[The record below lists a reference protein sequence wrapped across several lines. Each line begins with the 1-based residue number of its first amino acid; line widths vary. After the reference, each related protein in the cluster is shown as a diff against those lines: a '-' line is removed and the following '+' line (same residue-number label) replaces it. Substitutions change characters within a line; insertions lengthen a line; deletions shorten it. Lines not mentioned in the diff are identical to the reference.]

1 MENTAQKGHPK
12 GLYLLF
18 TTEMWER
25 FSYYGM
31 RAIFTL
37 FLTQALLFDKE
48 TASGIYG
55 SYTSLVYLT
64 PIIGGYFA
72 DNIWGNRKS
81 IMVGGV
87 MMAIGQFFMF
97 LAAWFYENS
106 ALSLPLM
113 IVGLTSLIFGNGFF
127 KPNISTLVGQLYSE
141 TDKRKD
147 AAYTIFYMGINLG
160 AFIAPLI
167 CGGLGER
174 YDADDNA
181 IPYAFKWGFLAAC
194 IGMIISV
201 ITFQMKKNTLLV
213 SPEGMPIGDI
223 PNRQRLAQEANTK
236 TVKKSKKQLTDDDD
250 DDALELVVDV
260 IADREMMIDN
270 VTDDS
275 STKADTPKS
284 KKNIYI
290 GVLVGMITL
299 VVLRLYVFTTAEEA
313 MIKMVNNYISAFIFA
328 ISLAIPLIIIFDPSL
343 NKVEKQRIGVIYIVA
358 FFVIFFWAAFEQ
370 AGASLTFFAAE
381 QTNRNILGFS
391 MPASWFNSFNAV
403 FIVILAPVISVLW
416 TALSKRGL
424 EPASPYKQAYG
435 LFLLALGY
443 VFIAFGVDGVE
454 PGIKVSMVWLT
465 GLYLIHTIGELF
477 LSPIG
482 LSMVNK
488 LAPVRFASLLMG
500 VWFLSTAAAN
510 NFAGFL
516 SSFYPEPEVTAAQVR
531 ALEEKYSTPEH
542 NAYVLVADKYSDQ
555 IVGVEMTEQVK
566 KQAVADTV
574 AVSDTV
580 TISANSGVD
589 VNEVTITVN
598 KAISVALDDVTK
610 DTVEVAQVWVAT
622 EKEVEKYKAKG
633 LKYKDVHANVV
644 PMTDADGN
652 ETKIPYSAVNF
663 NNLFPKT
670 KDKKKQEEY
679 HKIIQEEKIALA
691 KLAVNKEKEF
701 IGMKIVDLKSF
712 FWLFVYLAGGSSIIL
727 FLLSRFLVKM
737 MHGVK

>member
-1 MENTAQKGHPK
+1 MESTPQKGHPK

-37 FLTQALLFDKE
+37 FLTEALLFDKE

-81 IMVGGV
+81 IIVGGI
-87 MMAIGQFFMF
+87 MMAIGQLFMF
-97 LAAWFYENS
+97 FSASVYENHG
-106 ALSLPLM
+106 LSLGLM
-113 IVGLTSLIFGNGFF
+113 LVGLTALIFGNGFF

-141 TDKRKD
+141 TDTRKD

-174 YDADDNA
+174 YDAAGAA
-181 IPYAFKWGFLAAC
+181 IPGAFKWGFLCAC

-201 ITFQMKKNTLLV
+201 ITFRMRMRKVLV
-213 SPEGMPIGDI
+213 TPEGLPVGDI
-223 PNRQRLAQEANTK
+223 PNKQRLKNTIDADQSAPAASGG
-236 TVKKSKKQLTDDDD
+236 KS
-250 DDALELVVDV
+250 
-260 IADREMMIDN
+260 N
-270 VTDDS
+270 VF
-275 STKADTPKS
+275 
-284 KKNIYI
+284 I
-290 GVLVGMITL
+290 GVLVGI
-299 VVLRLYVFTTAEEA
+299 VVLVLLRFFVFIAEDETT
-313 MIKMVNNYISAFIFA
+313 IDVVNNYISAAIFA
-328 ISLAIPLIIIFDPSL
+328 VSIAIPLIIITDKSL
-343 NKVEKQRIGVIYIVA
+343 TKVEKQRIGVIYIVA

-381 QTNRNILGFS
+381 QTNRSVFGWS

-403 FIVILAPVISVLW
+403 FIVILAPLISIMW
-416 TALSKRGL
+416 TKLSKRGL

-443 VFIAFGVDGVE
+443 VFIAVGVDGVE
-454 PGIKVSMVWLT
+454 PGVKVSMIWLT
-465 GLYLIHTIGELF
+465 GLYFIHTVGELF

-516 SSFYPEPEVTAAQVR
+516 SSFYPDPVLKAIEVQQ
-531 ALEEKYSTPEH
+531 LEQQYSNDTYK
-542 NAYVLVADKYSDQ
+542 AYVLAEDAMKATPKDAVELIDKHGDPAEIKYSD
-555 IVGVEMTEQVK
+555 IHF
-566 KQAVADTV
+566 
-574 AVSDTV
+574 S
-580 TISANSGVD
+580 
-589 VNEVTITVN
+589 
-598 KAISVALDDVTK
+598 
-610 DTVEVAQVWVAT
+610 
-622 EKEVEKYKAKG
+622 
-633 LKYKDVHANVV
+633 
-644 PMTDADGN
+644 
-652 ETKIPYSAVNF
+652 
-663 NNLFPKT
+663 NLFPKA
-670 KDKKKQEEY
+670 KNDAEAKANA
-679 HKIIQEEKIALA
+679 EKIQNLKIEFA
-691 KLAVNKEKEF
+691 KKAVNKEKSF
-701 IGMKIVDLKSF
+701 LGIRINSLYSF
-712 FWLFVYLAGGSSIIL
+712 FWLFVYLAGGSAILL
-727 FLLSRFLVKM
+727 FLLCRLLVKM

>member
-1 MENTAQKGHPK
+1 MENTAQKGHPR

-72 DNIWGNRKS
+72 DNLWGNRKS
-81 IMVGGV
+81 IMVGGI
-87 MMAIGQFFMF
+87 MMAFGQFFMF
-97 LAAWFYENS
+97 LAAWFYENHS
-106 ALSLPLM
+106 LSLILM

-174 YDADDNA
+174 YDENDLA
-181 IPYAFKWGFLAAC
+181 IASAFKWGFLAAC

-201 ITFQMKKNTLLV
+201 ITFQMKKNALLV
-213 SPEGMPIGDI
+213 TPTGEPIGTLA
-223 PNRQRLAQEANTK
+223 NKKRLESTENTEVNKAN
-236 TVKKSKKQLTDDDD
+236 
-250 DDALELVVDV
+250 A
-260 IADREMMIDN
+260 
-270 VTDDS
+270 
-275 STKADTPKS
+275 PKIGP
-284 KKNIYI
+284 KVFI
-290 GVLVGMITL
+290 GVLVGMILL
-299 VVLRLYVFTTAEEA
+299 VVLRLYVFVAADETQ
-313 MIKMVNNYISAFIFA
+313 IDLVNNYISAVIFA
-328 ISLAIPLIIIFDPSL
+328 ISIAIPLIIILDSSL
-343 NKVEKQRIGVIYIVA
+343 TKIEKQRIGVIYIVA

-381 QTNRNILGFS
+381 QTDRNLLGYD

-403 FIVILAPVISVLW
+403 FIVILAPVISILW
-416 TALSKRGL
+416 TVLAKRGL
-424 EPASPYKQAYG
+424 EPASPYKQAFG
-435 LFLLALGY
+435 LFFLALGY

-454 PGIKVSMVWLT
+454 PGVKVSMVWLT

-488 LAPVRFASLLMG
+488 LSPVRFASLLMG

-516 SSFYPEPEVTAAQVR
+516 SSFYPEPEVKAWQVQ
-531 ALEEKYSTPEH
+531 ALEKKYSTDTH
-542 NAYVLVADKYSDQ
+542 KALVLVTDSYKDTTVVDKLKADLSLSQ
-555 IVGVEMTEQVK
+555 G
-566 KQAVADTV
+566 
-574 AVSDTV
+574 
-580 TISANSGVD
+580 
-589 VNEVTITVN
+589 
-598 KAISVALDDVTK
+598 SVAYYYDK
-610 DTVEVAQVWVAT
+610 KSQKNIESAQIWVAN
-622 EKEVEKYKAKG
+622 E
-633 LKYKDVHANVV
+633 KDVKATKGKALLFDSVNANVT
-644 PMTDADGN
+644 PLKDSLGN
-652 ETKIPYSAVNF
+652 DFKLSYSSINWS
-663 NNLFPKT
+663 NLFPKT
-670 KDKKKQEEY
+670 KDEKLIAKQKE
-679 HKIIQEEKIALA
+679 IIQAEKIAMA
-691 KLAVNKEKEF
+691 EKAENKEKDF
-701 IGMKIVDLKSF
+701 LGLKINDLKSF
-712 FWLFVYLAGGSSIIL
+712 FWLFVYLAGGSSIVL
-727 FLLSRFLVKM
+727 FLLSKLLVKM

>member
-1 MENTAQKGHPK
+1 MENTAQMGHPK

-97 LAAWFYENS
+97 MAAWFYENT
-106 ALSLPLM
+106 AVSLPLM

-127 KPNISTLVGQLYSE
+127 KPNISTLVGQLYAE

-201 ITFQMKKNTLLV
+201 ITFKMKKDTLLV
-213 SPEGMPIGDI
+213 SPEGTPIGDI
-223 PNRQRLAQEANTK
+223 PNRQRLAQ
-236 TVKKSKKQLTDDDD
+236 
-250 DDALELVVDV
+250 DAGE
-260 IADREMMIDN
+260 
-270 VTDDS
+270 S
-275 STKADTPKS
+275 STESSAPKS
-284 KKNIYI
+284 KKNVYI
-290 GVLVGMITL
+290 GVLVGMLAL
-299 VVLRLYVFTTAEEA
+299 VALRLYVFAAVPDES
-313 MIKMVNNYISAFIFA
+313 MIKIVNNYISAFIFA

-424 EPASPYKQAYG
+424 EPASPYKQAIG

-454 PGIKVSMVWLT
+454 PGVKVSMIWLT

-542 NAYVLVADKYSDQ
+542 NAYVLVADKYSDKT
-555 IVGVEMTEQVK
+555 IGVELTQQVK
-566 KQAVADTV
+566 KQAVADTIS
-574 AVSDTV
+574 VSDTASV
-580 TISANSGVD
+580 SANTGND
-589 VNEVTITVN
+589 VMNVKVVVN
-598 KAISVALDDVTK
+598 KVISVELDDVTK
-610 DTVEVAQVWVAT
+610 DTVEVVQVWVAA
-622 EKEVEKYKAKG
+622 EKDVEGYKAKG
-633 LKYKDVHANVV
+633 LKYKNVHANVV

-652 ETKIPYSAVNF
+652 DTKIPYSAVNF

-679 HKIIQEEKIALA
+679 HKLIQEEKIAMA
-691 KLAVNKEKEF
+691 KLSLNKEKEF
-701 IGMKIVDLKSF
+701 LGMKIVDLKSF

-727 FLLSRFLVKM
+727 FLLSSFLVKM

>member
-1 MENTAQKGHPK
+1 MEQAAQKGHPR

-31 RAIFTL
+31 RAIFAL

-72 DNIWGNRKS
+72 DNLWGNRKS

-97 LAAWFYENS
+97 LAAWFYENHS
-106 ALSLPLM
+106 LSLILM

-147 AAYTIFYMGINLG
+147 SAYTIFYMGINLG

-174 YDADDNA
+174 YDENDLA
-181 IPYAFKWGFLAAC
+181 IASAFKWGFLAAC

-201 ITFQMKKNTLLV
+201 ITFQMKKNALLV
-213 SPEGMPIGDI
+213 TPSGEPIGTQ
-223 PNRQRLAQEANTK
+223 PNKKRLESVENNEIKNANAPK
-236 TVKKSKKQLTDDDD
+236 
-250 DDALELVVDV
+250 
-260 IADREMMIDN
+260 IGPN
-270 VTDDS
+270 VFF
-275 STKADTPKS
+275 
-284 KKNIYI
+284 
-290 GVLVGMITL
+290 GVLVGMILL
-299 VVLRLYVFTTAEEA
+299 VVLRLYVFVAAEETQ
-313 MIKMVNNYISAFIFA
+313 IDLVNNYISAIIFA
-328 ISLAIPLIIIFDPSL
+328 ISIAIPLIIILDASL
-343 NKVEKQRIGVIYIVA
+343 TKIEKQRIGVIYIVA

-381 QTNRNILGFS
+381 QTDRNLLGYD

-403 FIVILAPVISVLW
+403 FIVILAPVISILW
-416 TALSKRGL
+416 TVLAKRGL
-424 EPASPYKQAYG
+424 EPASPYKQAFG
-435 LFLLALGY
+435 LFFLALGY
-443 VFIAFGVDGVE
+443 VFIAFGVDGVD
-454 PGIKVSMVWLT
+454 PGVKVSMVWLT

-488 LAPVRFASLLMG
+488 LSPVRFASLLMG

-516 SSFYPEPEVTAAQVR
+516 SSFYPEPEVKAWQVKE
-531 ALEEKYSTPEH
+531 LQEKYTTDTH
-542 NAYVLVADKYSDQ
+542 
-555 IVGVEMTEQVK
+555 
-566 KQAVADTV
+566 QALLL
-574 AVSDTV
+574 VSD
-580 TISANSGVD
+580 SY
-589 VNEVTITVN
+589 
-598 KAISVALDDVTK
+598 K
-610 DTVEVAQVWVAT
+610 DTVKIEKLTPGNSIAKSSVAYYFDKKSNQKIESQQIWVAN
-622 EKEVEKYKAKG
+622 E
-633 LKYKDVHANVV
+633 KDVKATKGKALLFDSVNANIT
-644 PMTDADGN
+644 PLKDSLGN
-652 ETKIPYSAVNF
+652 DFKLSYSSINWG
-663 NNLFPKT
+663 NLFPKT
-670 KDKKKQEEY
+670 KDEKLIAKQKE
-679 HKIIQEEKIALA
+679 IIQAEKIAMA
-691 KLAVNKEKEF
+691 EKAENKEKDF
-701 IGMKIVDLKSF
+701 LGLKINDLKSF
-712 FWLFVYLAGGSSIIL
+712 FWLFVYLAGGSSIVL
-727 FLLSRFLVKM
+727 FLLSKLLVKM

>member
-1 MENTAQKGHPK
+1 MENSTPKGHPK

-37 FLTQALLFDKE
+37 FLIEALMFDKE

-72 DNIWGNRKS
+72 DNLWGNRKS
-81 IMVGGV
+81 IFVGGI

-97 LAAWFYENS
+97 LAASFYSNQNL
-106 ALSLPLM
+106 ALILM
-113 IVGLTSLIFGNGFF
+113 VVGLTSLIFGNGFF

-174 YDADDNA
+174 YDAA
-181 IPYAFKWGFLAAC
+181 GEPIASAFKWGFLAAG
-194 IGMIISV
+194 IGMVISV
-201 ITFQMKKNTLLV
+201 ITFEMRKNKVLVTPDGEQIGVVPNKK
-213 SPEGMPIGDI
+213 
-223 PNRQRLAQEANTK
+223 RLSEEELGANNK
-236 TVKKSKKQLTDDDD
+236 GSKSNLF
-250 DDALELVVDV
+250 
-260 IADREMMIDN
+260 
-270 VTDDS
+270 
-275 STKADTPKS
+275 
-284 KKNIYI
+284 I
-290 GVLVGMITL
+290 GVLVGIIVL
-299 VVLRLYVFTTAEEA
+299 VLLRFFVFISDDETIINT
-313 MIKMVNNYISAFIFA
+313 VNNYISAAIFA
-328 ISLAIPLIIIFDPSL
+328 VSIAIPLIIITDKSL

-381 QTNRNILGFS
+381 QTNRNLFGFD

-403 FIVILAPVISVLW
+403 FIVLLAPLISILW
-416 TALSKRGL
+416 TKLSSKGL
-424 EPASPYKQAYG
+424 EPASPYKQAFG
-435 LFLLALGY
+435 LLFLALGY

-454 PGIKVSMVWLT
+454 PGVKVSIIWLT
-465 GLYLIHTIGELF
+465 GLYFIHTIGELF

-516 SSFYPEPEVTAAQVR
+516 SSFYPDPVLTGQEVRNLEKEFTTKTYTCYLLADDASKATLADTTKTVDEKGKNVEVKFSDIKFDRLLPEVKDKKDKKAIEA
-531 ALEEKYSTPEH
+531 
-542 NAYVLVADKYSDQ
+542 NAK
-555 IVGVEMTEQVK
+555 IIQVK
-566 KQAVADTV
+566 K
-574 AVSDTV
+574 
-580 TISANSGVD
+580 I
-589 VNEVTITVN
+589 EF
-598 KAISVALDDVTK
+598 
-610 DTVEVAQVWVAT
+610 
-622 EKEVEKYKAKG
+622 AK
-633 LKYKDVHANVV
+633 K
-644 PMTDADGN
+644 
-652 ETKIPYSAVNF
+652 
-663 NNLFPKT
+663 
-670 KDKKKQEEY
+670 
-679 HKIIQEEKIALA
+679 
-691 KLAVNKEKEF
+691 AVNKEKSF
-701 IGMKIVDLKSF
+701 IGIKISDLKSF
-712 FWLFVYLAGGSSIIL
+712 FWLFVYLAGGSAIIL
-727 FLLSRFLVKM
+727 FLLSRLLVKM

>member
-1 MENTAQKGHPK
+1 MENTAQKGHPR

-72 DNIWGNRKS
+72 DNLWGNRKS
-81 IMVGGV
+81 IMVGGI
-87 MMAIGQFFMF
+87 MMAFGQFFMF
-97 LAAWFYENS
+97 LAAWFYENHS
-106 ALSLPLM
+106 LSLILM

-174 YDADDNA
+174 YDENDLA
-181 IPYAFKWGFLAAC
+181 IASAFKWGFLAAC

-201 ITFQMKKNTLLV
+201 ITFQMKKNALLV
-213 SPEGMPIGDI
+213 TPTGEPIGTLANKKRLESTENTDVNKANAPKI
-223 PNRQRLAQEANTK
+223 GPN
-236 TVKKSKKQLTDDDD
+236 VF
-250 DDALELVVDV
+250 
-260 IADREMMIDN
+260 
-270 VTDDS
+270 
-275 STKADTPKS
+275 
-284 KKNIYI
+284 I
-290 GVLVGMITL
+290 GVLVGMILL
-299 VVLRLYVFTTAEEA
+299 VVLRLYVFVAADETQ
-313 MIKMVNNYISAFIFA
+313 IDLVNNYISAVIFA
-328 ISLAIPLIIIFDPSL
+328 ISIAIPLIIILDSSL
-343 NKVEKQRIGVIYIVA
+343 TKIEKQRIGVIYIVA

-381 QTNRNILGFS
+381 QTDRNLLGYD

-403 FIVILAPVISVLW
+403 FIVILAPVISILW
-416 TALSKRGL
+416 TVLAKRGL
-424 EPASPYKQAYG
+424 EPASPYKQAFG
-435 LFLLALGY
+435 LFFLALGY
-443 VFIAFGVDGVE
+443 VFIAFGVDGVD
-454 PGIKVSMVWLT
+454 PGVKVSMVWLT

-488 LAPVRFASLLMG
+488 LSPVRFASLLMG

-516 SSFYPEPEVTAAQVR
+516 SSFYPEPEVKAWQVKE
-531 ALEEKYSTPEH
+531 LQEKYST
-542 NAYVLVADKYSDQ
+542 DKH
-555 IVGVEMTEQVK
+555 
-566 KQAVADTV
+566 QALLL
-574 AVSDTV
+574 VSD
-580 TISANSGVD
+580 NY
-589 VNEVTITVN
+589 
-598 KAISVALDDVTK
+598 K
-610 DTVEVAQVWVAT
+610 DTVKIQKIMPGDSIAKSSVAYYYDKKSQKNIESAQIWVAN
-622 EKEVEKYKAKG
+622 E
-633 LKYKDVHANVV
+633 KDVKATKGKALLFDSVNANIT
-644 PMTDADGN
+644 PLKDSLGN
-652 ETKIPYSAVNF
+652 DFKLSYSSINWS
-663 NNLFPKT
+663 NLFPKT
-670 KDKKKQEEY
+670 KDEKLIAKQKE
-679 HKIIQEEKIALA
+679 IIQAEKIAMA
-691 KLAVNKEKEF
+691 EKAENKEKDF
-701 IGMKIVDLKSF
+701 LGLKINDLKSF
-712 FWLFVYLAGGSSIIL
+712 FWLFVYLAGGSSIVL
-727 FLLSRFLVKM
+727 FLLSKLLVKM

>member
-1 MENTAQKGHPK
+1 MSIETQKGHPK

-31 RAIFTL
+31 RALFTL
-37 FLTQALLFDKE
+37 FLINALMFDKK

-81 IMVGGV
+81 IFVGGI
-87 MMAIGQFFMF
+87 MMAVGQFFMF
-97 LAAWFYENS
+97 LSASFYVNH
-106 ALSLPLM
+106 SLAMILM
-113 IVGLTSLIFGNGFF
+113 IVGLTFLIFGNGFF

-160 AFIAPLI
+160 AFIAPLL
-167 CGGLGER
+167 CGYLGER
-174 YDADDNA
+174 YDASGA
-181 IPYAFKWGFLAAC
+181 VIPSAFKWGFLCAC
-194 IGMIISV
+194 LGMIISV
-201 ITFQMKKNTLLV
+201 VTFELRKNKVLNTPEGNPIGVEPNQKRLAKENPDDTVSPKKSNSNVFIGILVGIILLV
-213 SPEGMPIGDI
+213 FFRFFIFISADESVIDI
-223 PNRQRLAQEANTK
+223 T
-236 TVKKSKKQLTDDDD
+236 
-250 DDALELVVDV
+250 
-260 IADREMMIDN
+260 
-270 VTDDS
+270 
-275 STKADTPKS
+275 
-284 KKNIYI
+284 
-290 GVLVGMITL
+290 
-299 VVLRLYVFTTAEEA
+299 
-313 MIKMVNNYISAFIFA
+313 NNYISAAIFA
-328 ISLAIPLIIIFDPSL
+328 VSIAIPLIIITDKSL
-343 NKVEKQRIGVIYIVA
+343 NKIEKQRISVIYIVA

-381 QTNRNILGFS
+381 QTNRVIFNFH

-403 FIVILAPVISVLW
+403 FIVLLAPLISILW
-416 TALSKRGL
+416 TKLAKKNL

-454 PGIKVSMVWLT
+454 PGIKVSMIWLT
-465 GLYLIHTIGELF
+465 GLYFIHTIGELF

-516 SSFYPEPEVTAAQVR
+516 SSFYPDPVLTGEQVR
-531 ALEEKYSTPEH
+531 DLEKQFTTDQYTCYLTAEDTKTASLSDTTQITDKKGNISEI
-542 NAYVLVADKYSDQ
+542 KYSDIKFDRLLPQ
-555 IVGVEMTEQVK
+555 TKNENLIKE
-566 KQAVADTV
+566 
-574 AVSDTV
+574 
-580 TISANSGVD
+580 NS
-589 VNEVTITVN
+589 
-598 KAISVALDDVTK
+598 
-610 DTVEVAQVWVAT
+610 Q
-622 EKEVEKYKAKG
+622 
-633 LKYKDVHANVV
+633 
-644 PMTDADGN
+644 
-652 ETKIPYSAVNF
+652 
-663 NNLFPKT
+663 
-670 KDKKKQEEY
+670 
-679 HKIIQEEKIALA
+679 IIQGKKIEYA
-691 KLAVNKEKEF
+691 KMAINKEKSF
-701 IGMKIVDLKSF
+701 LSIKITDLKSF

-727 FLLSRFLVKM
+727 FLLSKLLVKM

>member
-1 MENTAQKGHPK
+1 MENTAQKGHPR

-72 DNIWGNRKS
+72 DNLWGNRKS
-81 IMVGGV
+81 IMVGGI
-87 MMAIGQFFMF
+87 MMAIGQLFMF
-97 LAAWFYENS
+97 FAAWFYENHS
-106 ALSLPLM
+106 LSLILM

-174 YDADDNA
+174 YDENDLA
-181 IPYAFKWGFLAAC
+181 IASAFKWGFLAAC

-201 ITFQMKKNTLLV
+201 ITFQMKKNALLV
-213 SPEGMPIGDI
+213 TPEGEPIGTL
-223 PNRQRLAQEANTK
+223 PNKKRLASIENTEVKSANAPK
-236 TVKKSKKQLTDDDD
+236 
-250 DDALELVVDV
+250 
-260 IADREMMIDN
+260 IGPN
-270 VTDDS
+270 VF
-275 STKADTPKS
+275 
-284 KKNIYI
+284 I
-290 GVLVGMITL
+290 GVLVGMIIL
-299 VVLRLYVFTTAEEA
+299 VVLRLYVFVAADETQ
-313 MIKMVNNYISAFIFA
+313 IDLVNNYISAIIFA
-328 ISLAIPLIIIFDPSL
+328 ISIAIPLIIILDASL
-343 NKVEKQRIGVIYIVA
+343 TKVEKQRIGVIYIVA

-381 QTNRNILGFS
+381 QTDRNLLGYD

-403 FIVILAPVISVLW
+403 FIVILAPVISILW
-416 TALSKRGL
+416 TVLAKRGL
-424 EPASPYKQAYG
+424 EPASPYKQAFG
-435 LFLLALGY
+435 LFFLALGY

-454 PGIKVSMVWLT
+454 PGVKVSMVWLT

-488 LAPVRFASLLMG
+488 LSPVRFASLLMG

-516 SSFYPEPEVTAAQVR
+516 SSFYPEPEVTAIQVQ
-531 ALEEKYSTPEH
+531 ALEKKYSTDTH
-542 NAYVLVADKYSDQ
+542 QALLLVTDSYKDSTVVLKNIKADAAKDSLGSVAIESGK
-555 IVGVEMTEQVK
+555 
-566 KQAVADTV
+566 TV
-574 AVSDTV
+574 AFYYDKKTKKN
-580 TISANSGVD
+580 IESAQ
-589 VNEVTITVN
+589 I
-598 KAISVALDDVTK
+598 
-610 DTVEVAQVWVAT
+610 WVAS
-622 EKEVEKYKAKG
+622 EKDVEKTKATAAVFDSINPNITPLKDSLGNDYKLA
-633 LKYKDVHANVV
+633 
-644 PMTDADGN
+644 
-652 ETKIPYSAVNF
+652 YSNI
-663 NNLFPKT
+663 NWSNLFPKT
-670 KDKKKQEEY
+670 KDKTIMAKQKE
-679 HKIIQEEKIALA
+679 IIQKEKIAMA
-691 KLAVNKEKEF
+691 KLAINKEKDF
-701 IGMKIVDLKSF
+701 LGLKINDLKSF

-727 FLLSRFLVKM
+727 FLLSKLLVKM

>member
-1 MENTAQKGHPK
+1 MENSTPKGHPK

-37 FLTQALLFDKE
+37 FLIEALMFDKK

-72 DNIWGNRKS
+72 DNLWGNRKS
-81 IMVGGV
+81 IFVGGI

-97 LAAWFYENS
+97 FAASFYENQNL
-106 ALSLPLM
+106 ALILM
-113 IVGLTSLIFGNGFF
+113 VVGLTSLIFGNGFF
-127 KPNISTLVGQLYSE
+127 KPNISTLVGQLYTE

-174 YDADDNA
+174 YDASGEPIA
-181 IPYAFKWGFLAAC
+181 SAFKWGFLAAG

-201 ITFQMKKNTLLV
+201 ITFELKKNKVLV
-213 SPEGMPIGDI
+213 TPDGEQIGVI
-223 PNRQRLAQEANTK
+223 PNKKRLSQEELGNTGDS
-236 TVKKSKKQLTDDDD
+236 KKSNS
-250 DDALELVVDV
+250 
-260 IADREMMIDN
+260 N
-270 VTDDS
+270 VFL
-275 STKADTPKS
+275 
-284 KKNIYI
+284 
-290 GVLVGMITL
+290 GVLVGIILL
-299 VVLRLYVFTTAEEA
+299 VLLRFFVFISDSESVIDA
-313 MIKMVNNYISAFIFA
+313 VNNYISASIFA
-328 ISLAIPLIIIFDPSL
+328 VSIAIPLIIITDKSL

-381 QTNRNILGFS
+381 QTNRHVMGFD

-403 FIVILAPVISVLW
+403 FIVILAPLVSIMW
-416 TALSKRGL
+416 TVLSKKGL
-424 EPASPYKQAYG
+424 EPASPYKQAFG
-435 LFLLALGY
+435 LLFLALGY

-454 PGIKVSMVWLT
+454 PGVKVSIIWLT
-465 GLYLIHTIGELF
+465 GLYFIHTIGELF

-516 SSFYPEPEVTAAQVR
+516 SSFYPDPVLSGEQVR
-531 ALEEKYSTPEH
+531 ALEKEYTTDTFTCYLMADDLEKATP
-542 NAYVLVADKYSDQ
+542 ADTVKVIDEKGKPVEVKYSD
-555 IVGVEMTEQVK
+555 IKFERILP
-566 KQAVADTV
+566 AV
-574 AVSDTV
+574 
-580 TISANSGVD
+580 
-589 VNEVTITVN
+589 
-598 KAISVALDDVTK
+598 
-610 DTVEVAQVWVAT
+610 
-622 EKEVEKYKAKG
+622 
-633 LKYKDVHANVV
+633 
-644 PMTDADGN
+644 
-652 ETKIPYSAVNF
+652 
-663 NNLFPKT
+663 
-670 KDKKKQEEY
+670 KDKNDKSLIESNNR
-679 HKIIQEEKIALA
+679 IIQSKKIEYA
-691 KLAVNKEKEF
+691 KLAINKEKSF
-701 IGMKIVDLKSF
+701 IGIKITDLKSF
-712 FWLFVYLAGGSSIIL
+712 FWLFVYLAGGSSILL
-727 FLLSRFLVKM
+727 FLISRLLVKM

>member
-1 MENTAQKGHPK
+1 MENSTPKGHPK

-37 FLTQALLFDKE
+37 FLIEALMFDKE

-72 DNIWGNRKS
+72 DNLWGNRKS
-81 IMVGGV
+81 IFVGGI

-97 LAAWFYENS
+97 LAASFYSNQNL
-106 ALSLPLM
+106 ALILM
-113 IVGLTSLIFGNGFF
+113 VVGLTSLIFGNGFF

-174 YDADDNA
+174 YDSSGEPIAS
-181 IPYAFKWGFLAAC
+181 AFKWGFLAAG
-194 IGMIISV
+194 IGMVVSV
-201 ITFQMKKNTLLV
+201 ITFELRKNKVLV
-213 SPEGMPIGDI
+213 TPEGEQIGVV
-223 PNRQRLAQEANTK
+223 PNKKRMSQDELGGNT
-236 TVKKSKKQLTDDDD
+236 TGSKSNL
-250 DDALELVVDV
+250 
-260 IADREMMIDN
+260 
-270 VTDDS
+270 
-275 STKADTPKS
+275 
-284 KKNIYI
+284 YI
-290 GVLVGMITL
+290 GVLVGIIVL
-299 VVLRLYVFTTAEEA
+299 VLLRFFVFISEEETI
-313 MIKMVNNYISAFIFA
+313 IKTVNNYISAAIFA
-328 ISLAIPLIIIFDPSL
+328 VSIAIPLIIITDKSL

-381 QTNRNILGFS
+381 QTDRNVMGFD

-403 FIVILAPVISVLW
+403 FIVLLAPIISILW
-416 TALSKRGL
+416 TKLSSKGL
-424 EPASPYKQAYG
+424 EPASPYKQAFG
-435 LFLLALGY
+435 LLFLALGY

-454 PGIKVSMVWLT
+454 PGVKVSIIWLT
-465 GLYLIHTIGELF
+465 GLYFIHTIGELF

-516 SSFYPEPEVTAAQVR
+516 SSFYPDPVLSGQEVR
-531 ALEEKYSTPEH
+531 ALEKEFTT
-542 NAYVLVADKYSDQ
+542 NTYVCYLLADDVSKATD
-555 IVGVEMTEQVK
+555 
-566 KQAVADTV
+566 
-574 AVSDTV
+574 SDTV
-580 TISANSGVD
+580 KILDEKGNNVEIKFSDIKFDRLLPEIKDKN
-589 VNEVTITVN
+589 NK
-598 KAISVALDDVTK
+598 KAIES
-610 DTVEVAQVWVAT
+610 
-622 EKEVEKYKAKG
+622 
-633 LKYKDVHANVV
+633 N
-644 PMTDADGN
+644 
-652 ETKIPYSAVNF
+652 S
-663 NNLFPKT
+663 
-670 KDKKKQEEY
+670 
-679 HKIIQEEKIALA
+679 KIIQSKKIEFA
-691 KLAVNKEKEF
+691 KKAVNKEKSF
-701 IGMKIVDLKSF
+701 IGIKITDLKSF
-712 FWLFVYLAGGSSIIL
+712 FWLFVYLAGGSALVL
-727 FLLSRFLVKM
+727 FLLSRVLVKM

>member
-1 MENTAQKGHPK
+1 MENSVQKGHPK

-37 FLTQALLFDKE
+37 FLIEALMFDKE

-72 DNIWGNRKS
+72 DNLWGNRKS
-81 IMVGGV
+81 IFVGGI

-97 LAAWFYENS
+97 FAASFYANQNLA
-106 ALSLPLM
+106 LVLM
-113 IVGLTSLIFGNGFF
+113 VVGLTSLIFGNGFF

-141 TDKRKD
+141 ADKRKD

-160 AFIAPLI
+160 AFVAPLV

-174 YDADDNA
+174 YDAA
-181 IPYAFKWGFLAAC
+181 GEPIASAFKWGFLAAG
-194 IGMIISV
+194 IGMVISV
-201 ITFQMKKNTLLV
+201 ITFELRKNKVLIT
-213 SPEGMPIGDI
+213 PEGEQIGVV
-223 PNRQRLAQEANTK
+223 PNKKRLSAEELGNTDGS
-236 TVKKSKKQLTDDDD
+236 KSKSNL
-250 DDALELVVDV
+250 
-260 IADREMMIDN
+260 
-270 VTDDS
+270 
-275 STKADTPKS
+275 
-284 KKNIYI
+284 YI
-290 GVLVGMITL
+290 GVLIGIIVL
-299 VVLRLYVFTTAEEA
+299 VLLRFFVFISDDETV
-313 MIKMVNNYISAFIFA
+313 IKTVNNYISAAIFA
-328 ISLAIPLIIIFDPSL
+328 VSIAIPLIIITDKSL

-381 QTNRNILGFS
+381 QTNRTIVGFD

-403 FIVILAPVISVLW
+403 FIVILAPLVSILW
-416 TALSKRGL
+416 TKLSAKGL
-424 EPASPYKQAYG
+424 EPASPYKQAFG
-435 LFLLALGY
+435 LLFLALGY

-454 PGIKVSMVWLT
+454 PGVKVSIIWLT
-465 GLYLIHTIGELF
+465 GLYFIHTVGELF

-516 SSFYPEPEVTAAQVR
+516 SSFYPDPVLTGQEVRMLEKEYSKDGYTCYLLADDASKATAADTVKVIDDKGK
-531 ALEEKYSTPEH
+531 AVEI
-542 NAYVLVADKYSDQ
+542 KYSD
-555 IVGVEMTEQVK
+555 IKFERLLPEVK
-566 KQAVADTV
+566 DKNDK
-574 AVSDTV
+574 
-580 TISANSGVD
+580 
-589 VNEVTITVN
+589 
-598 KAISVALDDVTK
+598 KAIQAN
-610 DTVEVAQVWVAT
+610 
-622 EKEVEKYKAKG
+622 AK
-633 LKYKDVHANVV
+633 L
-644 PMTDADGN
+644 
-652 ETKIPYSAVNF
+652 
-663 NNLFPKT
+663 
-670 KDKKKQEEY
+670 
-679 HKIIQEEKIALA
+679 IQEKKIEFA
-691 KLAVNKEKEF
+691 KKAVNKEKSF
-701 IGMKIVDLKSF
+701 IGIKITDLKSF

-727 FLLSRFLVKM
+727 FLLSRVLVKM

>member
-97 LAAWFYENS
+97 MAAWFYENT
-106 ALSLPLM
+106 ALSMPLM

-127 KPNISTLVGQLYSE
+127 KPNISTLVGQLYSD

-174 YDADDNA
+174 YDAEDNA

-213 SPEGMPIGDI
+213 SPEGTPIGDI
-223 PNRQRLAQEANTK
+223 PNRQRLAQDTGKK
-236 TVKKSKKQLTDDDD
+236 TVKKSNEETDDTLEIIG
-250 DDALELVVDV
+250 DAIAEREL
-260 IADREMMIDN
+260 MIDN

-275 STKADTPKS
+275 SIQADTPKS

-299 VVLRLYVFTTAEEA
+299 VVLRLYVFTTADET

-454 PGIKVSMVWLT
+454 PGVKVSMIWLT

-542 NAYVLVADKYSDQ
+542 NAYVLVGDKYSDKT
-555 IVGVEMTEQVK
+555 IEVEVTKEL
-566 KQAVADTV
+566 KQAAMNDTV
-574 AVSDTV
+574 AVSDSAS
-580 TISANSGVD
+580 ISANTGAD
-589 VNEVTITVN
+589 VLPVKIMVN
-598 KAISVALDDVTK
+598 KTISIALDDVTK

-622 EKEVEKYKAKG
+622 EKEAEKYKAKG

-679 HKIIQEEKIALA
+679 HKLIQEEKIALA
-691 KLAVNKEKEF
+691 KLAENKEKEF
-701 IGMKIVDLKSF
+701 LGMKIVDLKSF

>member
-1 MENTAQKGHPK
+1 
-12 GLYLLF
+12 
-18 TTEMWER
+18 
-25 FSYYGM
+25 
-31 RAIFTL
+31 
-37 FLTQALLFDKE
+37 
-48 TASGIYG
+48 
-55 SYTSLVYLT
+55 
-64 PIIGGYFA
+64 
-72 DNIWGNRKS
+72 
-81 IMVGGV
+81 
-87 MMAIGQFFMF
+87 
-97 LAAWFYENS
+97 
-106 ALSLPLM
+106 
-113 IVGLTSLIFGNGFF
+113 
-127 KPNISTLVGQLYSE
+127 
-141 TDKRKD
+141 
-147 AAYTIFYMGINLG
+147 
-160 AFIAPLI
+160 
-167 CGGLGER
+167 
-174 YDADDNA
+174 
-181 IPYAFKWGFLAAC
+181 
-194 IGMIISV
+194 MIISV
-201 ITFQMKKNTLLV
+201 ITFQMQKNKLLV
-213 SPEGMPIGDI
+213 SPEGAPIGDI
-223 PNRQRLAQEANTK
+223 PNRQRLAQE
-236 TVKKSKKQLTDDDD
+236 
-250 DDALELVVDV
+250 
-260 IADREMMIDN
+260 
-270 VTDDS
+270 S
-275 STKADTPKS
+275 SDTGTESTAPKS

-299 VVLRLYVFTTAEEA
+299 VVLRLYVFTTADET
-313 MIKMVNNYISAFIFA
+313 MIKLVNNYISAFIFA

-424 EPASPYKQAYG
+424 EPASPYKQSYG

-443 VFIAFGVDGVE
+443 VFIALGVDGVE
-454 PGIKVSMVWLT
+454 PGVKVSMIWLT

-542 NAYVLVADKYSDQ
+542 NAYVLVGDKYSDKTIQ
-555 IVGVEMTEQVK
+555 VEVTKEV
-566 KQAVADTV
+566 KQAAVNDTV
-574 AVSDTV
+574 AVSDTAS
-580 TISANSGVD
+580 ISANTGNDVLNVRVMVD
-589 VNEVTITVN
+589 KT
-598 KAISVALDDVTK
+598 ISVALDDVTK

-679 HKIIQEEKIALA
+679 HKLIQQEKIALA

-701 IGMKIVDLKSF
+701 LGMKIVDLKSF

>member
-1 MENTAQKGHPK
+1 MENNTPKGHPK

-37 FLTQALLFDKE
+37 FLIEALMFDKE

-72 DNIWGNRKS
+72 DNLWGNRKS
-81 IMVGGV
+81 IFVGGI

-97 LAAWFYENS
+97 LSASFYSNQS
-106 ALSLPLM
+106 LALILM
-113 IVGLTSLIFGNGFF
+113 VVGLTSLIFGNGFF

-174 YDADDNA
+174 YTEDGDPIASS
-181 IPYAFKWGFLAAC
+181 FKWGFLAAC

-201 ITFQMKKNTLLV
+201 ITFELRKNKVLV
-213 SPEGMPIGDI
+213 TPEGEQIGVMP
-223 PNRQRLAQEANTK
+223 NKKRLSADDLGNT
-236 TVKKSKKQLTDDDD
+236 DG
-250 DDALELVVDV
+250 
-260 IADREMMIDN
+260 
-270 VTDDS
+270 
-275 STKADTPKS
+275 PKS
-284 KKNIYI
+284 KSNLFI
-290 GVLVGMITL
+290 GVLVGIILL
-299 VVLRLYVFTTAEEA
+299 VLLRFFVFISQDETIIDT
-313 MIKMVNNYISAFIFA
+313 VNNYISAAIFA
-328 ISLAIPLIIIFDPSL
+328 VSVAIPLIIITDKSL

-381 QTNRNILGFS
+381 QTDRNIFGAD

-403 FIVILAPVISVLW
+403 FIVLLAPVISVLW
-416 TALSKRGL
+416 TKLSKKGL

-435 LFLLALGY
+435 LLFLALGY

-454 PGIKVSMVWLT
+454 PGVKVSIIWLT
-465 GLYLIHTIGELF
+465 GLYFIHTIGELF

-516 SSFYPEPEVTAAQVR
+516 SSFYPDPVLTGQQVR
-531 ALEEKYSTPEH
+531 ALEKEFSTDTYNVYLTAEDAAKATPADTVKILDEKGQSTE
-542 NAYVLVADKYSDQ
+542 VKYSD
-555 IVGVEMTEQVK
+555 IRF
-566 KQAVADTV
+566 DRLLP
-574 AVSDTV
+574 S
-580 TISANSGVD
+580 
-589 VNEVTITVN
+589 
-598 KAISVALDDVTK
+598 
-610 DTVEVAQVWVAT
+610 
-622 EKEVEKYKAKG
+622 
-633 LKYKDVHANVV
+633 
-644 PMTDADGN
+644 
-652 ETKIPYSAVNF
+652 
-663 NNLFPKT
+663 T
-670 KDKKKQEEY
+670 KDKKQAEANA
-679 HKIIQEEKIALA
+679 KIIQDKKIEFA
-691 KLAVNKEKEF
+691 KLAVNKEKSF
-701 IGMKIVDLKSF
+701 IGIKITDLKSF
-712 FWLFVYLAGGSSIIL
+712 FWLFVYLAGGSALIL
-727 FLLSRFLVKM
+727 FVLSKLLVKM

>member
-1 MENTAQKGHPK
+1 MENTAQKGHPR

-72 DNIWGNRKS
+72 DNLWGNRKS

-97 LAAWFYENS
+97 LAAWFYENHS
-106 ALSLPLM
+106 LSLILM

-174 YDADDNA
+174 YDENDLA
-181 IPYAFKWGFLAAC
+181 IASAFKWGFLAAC

-201 ITFQMKKNTLLV
+201 ITFQMKKNALLV
-213 SPEGMPIGDI
+213 TPEGEPIGTL
-223 PNRQRLAQEANTK
+223 PNKKRLAATENTEIKNANAPK
-236 TVKKSKKQLTDDDD
+236 
-250 DDALELVVDV
+250 
-260 IADREMMIDN
+260 IGPN
-270 VTDDS
+270 VF
-275 STKADTPKS
+275 
-284 KKNIYI
+284 I
-290 GVLVGMITL
+290 GVLVGMIIL
-299 VVLRLYVFTTAEEA
+299 VVLRLYVFVAADETQ
-313 MIKMVNNYISAFIFA
+313 IDLVNNYISAIIFA
-328 ISLAIPLIIIFDPSL
+328 ISIAIPLIIILDASL
-343 NKVEKQRIGVIYIVA
+343 TKIEKQRIGVIYIVA

-381 QTNRNILGFS
+381 QTDRNLLGYD

-403 FIVILAPVISVLW
+403 FIVILAPVISILW
-416 TALSKRGL
+416 TVLSKRGL

-435 LFLLALGY
+435 LFFLALGY

-454 PGIKVSMVWLT
+454 PGVKVSMVWLT

-488 LAPVRFASLLMG
+488 LSPVRFASLLMG

-516 SSFYPEPEVTAAQVR
+516 SSFYPEPEVKAIQVQ
-531 ALEEKYSTPEH
+531 ALEKKYSTDTH
-542 NAYVLVADKYSDQ
+542 KALLLVSDSYKDSTIVKNVSLENVSVSKDTLSKESEDLNQSIAFYYDKKSKKNIESDQ
-555 IVGVEMTEQVK
+555 IWV
-566 KQAVADTV
+566 
-574 AVSDTV
+574 
-580 TISANSGVD
+580 IS
-589 VNEVTITVN
+589 E
-598 KAISVALDDVTK
+598 
-610 DTVEVAQVWVAT
+610 
-622 EKEVEKYKAKG
+622 
-633 LKYKDVHANVV
+633 KDVEATKGKALLFDTINANIT
-644 PMTDADGN
+644 PLKDSLGN
-652 ETKIPYSAVNF
+652 DYMLSYSSINWS
-663 NNLFPKT
+663 NLFPKT
-670 KDKKKQEEY
+670 KDKVQLAKQKET
-679 HKIIQEEKIALA
+679 IQKEKIAMA
-691 KLAVNKEKEF
+691 KLAINKEKDF
-701 IGMKIVDLKSF
+701 LGLKINDLKSF
-712 FWLFVYLAGGSSIIL
+712 FWLFVYLAGGSALVL
-727 FLLSRFLVKM
+727 FVLSRVLVKM

>member
-1 MENTAQKGHPK
+1 MSIETQKGHPK

-31 RAIFTL
+31 RALFTL
-37 FLTQALLFDKE
+37 FLVNALMFDKK

-81 IMVGGV
+81 IFVGGI

-97 LAAWFYENS
+97 LSASFYGNH
-106 ALSLPLM
+106 SLAMILM
-113 IVGLTSLIFGNGFF
+113 IIGLTFLIFGNGFF

-147 AAYTIFYMGINLG
+147 SAYTIFYMGINLG
-160 AFIAPLI
+160 AFIAPLL
-167 CGGLGER
+167 CGYLGER
-174 YDADDNA
+174 YDDSGAV
-181 IPYAFKWGFLAAC
+181 IPGAFKWGFLCAC
-194 IGMIISV
+194 LGMIISV
-201 ITFQMKKNTLLV
+201 VTFELRKNKVLNT
-213 SPEGMPIGDI
+213 PEGNPIGVE
-223 PNRQRLAQEANTK
+223 PNQKRLAQENQNDIVAP
-236 TVKKSKKQLTDDDD
+236 KKGNS
-250 DDALELVVDV
+250 
-260 IADREMMIDN
+260 N
-270 VTDDS
+270 VF
-275 STKADTPKS
+275 
-284 KKNIYI
+284 I
-290 GVLVGMITL
+290 GILVGIVLL
-299 VVLRLYVFTTAEEA
+299 VFFRFFIFISADESVIDMT
-313 MIKMVNNYISAFIFA
+313 NNYISAAIFA
-328 ISLAIPLIIIFDPSL
+328 VSIAIPLIIITDKSL
-343 NKVEKQRIGVIYIVA
+343 NKIEKQRIAVIYIVA

-381 QTNRNILGFS
+381 QTNRVIFNFH

-403 FIVILAPVISVLW
+403 FIVLLAPLVSILW
-416 TALSKRGL
+416 TKLAKKNL

-454 PGIKVSMVWLT
+454 PGIKVSMIWLT
-465 GLYLIHTIGELF
+465 GLYFIHTIGELF

-516 SSFYPEPEVTAAQVR
+516 SSFYPDPVLTGEQVR
-531 ALEEKYSTPEH
+531 DLEKQFTTDKHTCYLTAEDAKKASLSDTTKIIDKKGNVSE
-542 NAYVLVADKYSDQ
+542 VKYSD
-555 IVGVEMTEQVK
+555 IKFDRLLPE
-566 KQAVADTV
+566 
-574 AVSDTV
+574 
-580 TISANSGVD
+580 
-589 VNEVTITVN
+589 
-598 KAISVALDDVTK
+598 
-610 DTVEVAQVWVAT
+610 
-622 EKEVEKYKAKG
+622 
-633 LKYKDVHANVV
+633 
-644 PMTDADGN
+644 
-652 ETKIPYSAVNF
+652 
-663 NNLFPKT
+663 T
-670 KDKKKQEEY
+670 KDKNLIKKHSQ
-679 HKIIQEEKIALA
+679 IIQEKKIEYA
-691 KLAVNKEKEF
+691 KMAINKEKSF
-701 IGMKIVDLKSF
+701 LGIKITDLKSF

-727 FLLSRFLVKM
+727 FLLSKLLVKM

>member
-1 MENTAQKGHPK
+1 MENSVQKGHPK

-37 FLTQALLFDKE
+37 FLIQALMFDKQ

-81 IMVGGV
+81 IMVGGI

-97 LAAWFYENS
+97 LSASFYQSNGL
-106 ALSLPLM
+106 ALMLM
-113 IVGLTSLIFGNGFF
+113 VVGLTALIFGNGFF

-160 AFIAPLI
+160 AFVAPLL

-174 YDADDNA
+174 YDADGNA
-181 IPYAFKWGFLAAC
+181 IQSAFKWGFLMAC

-201 ITFQMKKNTLLV
+201 VFFYLRKDKVLI
-213 SPEGMPIGDI
+213 SPEGEQIGVMP
-223 PNRQRLAQEANTK
+223 NKQRLQQSNDGADATG
-236 TVKKSKKQLTDDDD
+236 KKSNNNVYLGILIGAILLVLLRFSVFISDD
-250 DDALELVVDV
+250 ETV
-260 IADREMMIDN
+260 I
-270 VTDDS
+270 
-275 STKADTPKS
+275 DT
-284 KKNIYI
+284 
-290 GVLVGMITL
+290 
-299 VVLRLYVFTTAEEA
+299 
-313 MIKMVNNYISAFIFA
+313 VNNYISAAIFS
-328 ISLAIPLIIIFDPSL
+328 ISIAIPLIIITDKSL
-343 NKVEKQRIGVIYIVA
+343 TKIEKQRIGVIYIVA

-381 QTNRNILGFS
+381 QTDRDILGMS

-403 FIVILAPVISVLW
+403 FIVILAPVISILW
-416 TALSKRGL
+416 TKLSNKGL

-435 LFLLALGY
+435 LMLLALGY

-454 PGIKVSMVWLT
+454 PGVKVSIVWLT
-465 GLYLIHTIGELF
+465 GLYLIHTVGELF

-510 NFAGFL
+510 NFAGYL
-516 SSFYPEPEVTAAQVR
+516 SSFYPEPVLKAEQVR
-531 ALEEKYSTPEH
+531 ELEKKYSTDTY
-542 NAYVLVADKYSDQ
+542 NALVTVDDVKTATIADTVKTVDENGEAAEVKYSD
-555 IVGVEMTEQVK
+555 I
-566 KQAVADTV
+566 
-574 AVSDTV
+574 
-580 TISANSGVD
+580 
-589 VNEVTITVN
+589 
-598 KAISVALDDVTK
+598 
-610 DTVEVAQVWVAT
+610 
-622 EKEVEKYKAKG
+622 
-633 LKYKDVHANVV
+633 
-644 PMTDADGN
+644 
-652 ETKIPYSAVNF
+652 NF
-663 NNLFPKT
+663 SNLFPKT
-670 KDKKKQEEY
+670 KDSKLHEKNM
-679 HKIIQEEKIALA
+679 KIIQKEKIEYA
-691 KLAVNKEKEF
+691 KLAVNKEKSF
-701 IGMKIVDLKSF
+701 MGIKITGLYSF
-712 FWLFVYLAGGSSIIL
+712 FWLFVYLAGGSSILL
-727 FLLSRFLVKM
+727 FLLSRILVKM
-737 MHGVK
+737 MHGIR

>member
-213 SPEGMPIGDI
+213 SPEGKPIGDI
-223 PNRQRLAQEANTK
+223 PNRQRLAQ
-236 TVKKSKKQLTDDDD
+236 
-250 DDALELVVDV
+250 DAGDTSTE
-260 IADREMMIDN
+260 
-270 VTDDS
+270 S
-275 STKADTPKS
+275 SAPKS
-284 KKNIYI
+284 KKNVYI
-290 GVLVGMITL
+290 GVLVGMVTL
-299 VVLRLYVFTTAEEA
+299 VVLRLYVFTTADET

-381 QTNRNILGFS
+381 QTNRNVLGFS

-454 PGIKVSMVWLT
+454 PGIKVSMIWLT

-531 ALEEKYSTPEH
+531 ALEEKYSTAEH

-555 IVGVEMTEQVK
+555 TIGVELTDQEK
-566 KQAVADTV
+566 KQAATDTSSV
-574 AVSDTV
+574 
-580 TISANSGVD
+580 SANTGNDYIEKSV
-589 VNEVTITVN
+589 VN
-598 KAISVALDDVTK
+598 KAISVAIDDVTK
-610 DTVEVAQVWVAT
+610 DSVEVAQVWVST

-670 KDKKKQEEY
+670 KDKKKQEQY
-679 HKIIQEEKIALA
+679 HKIIQEEKIAMA

>member
-1 MENTAQKGHPK
+1 MENTQSKGHPK

-37 FLTQALLFDKE
+37 FLTEALLFDKE

-81 IMVGGV
+81 IIVGGI
-87 MMAIGQFFMF
+87 MMAIGQLFMF
-97 LAAWFYENS
+97 FS
-106 ALSLPLM
+106 ASVYTNHDLSLTLM
-113 IVGLTSLIFGNGFF
+113 LVGLTALIFGNGFF

-141 TDKRKD
+141 TDSRKD

-174 YDADDNA
+174 YDATGAA
-181 IPYAFKWGFLAAC
+181 IPSAFKWGFLCAC
-194 IGMIISV
+194 IGMVISV
-201 ITFQMKKNTLLV
+201 ITFRMRMHRVLV
-213 SPEGMPIGDI
+213 TPEGQPVGDI
-223 PNRQRLAQEANTK
+223 PNKQRIQQNASADAPAAPKNNT
-236 TVKKSKKQLTDDDD
+236 
-250 DDALELVVDV
+250 
-260 IADREMMIDN
+260 N
-270 VTDDS
+270 V
-275 STKADTPKS
+275 
-284 KKNIYI
+284 YV
-290 GVLVGMITL
+290 GVLVGIIVL
-299 VVLRLYVFTTAEEA
+299 VLLRFFVFISDDETT
-313 MIKMVNNYISAFIFA
+313 ISMVNNYISAAIFA
-328 ISLAIPLIIIFDPSL
+328 VSIAIPLIIITDKSL

-381 QTNRNILGFS
+381 QTNRDVLGFS

-403 FIVILAPVISVLW
+403 FIVILAPLISIMW
-416 TALSKRGL
+416 TKLAKRGL

-435 LFLLALGY
+435 LFFLALGY
-443 VFIAFGVDGVE
+443 VFIAIGVDGVE
-454 PGIKVSMVWLT
+454 PGVKVSMMWLT
-465 GLYLIHTIGELF
+465 GLYFIHTIGELF

-516 SSFYPEPEVTAAQVR
+516 SSFYPDPVLKAIEVKE
-531 ALEEKYSTPEH
+531 LEDKYSNDTYR
-542 NAYVLVADKYSDQ
+542 AYVLVDDALKAKPEDGVKLTDPKGNPNEIKYS
-555 IVGVEMTEQVK
+555 
-566 KQAVADTV
+566 
-574 AVSDTV
+574 
-580 TISANSGVD
+580 
-589 VNEVTITVN
+589 EVHF
-598 KAISVALDDVTK
+598 S
-610 DTVEVAQVWVAT
+610 
-622 EKEVEKYKAKG
+622 
-633 LKYKDVHANVV
+633 
-644 PMTDADGN
+644 
-652 ETKIPYSAVNF
+652 
-663 NNLFPKT
+663 NLFPKA
-670 KDKKKQEEY
+670 KNKG
-679 HKIIQEEKIALA
+679 EEKKYAEEIQKLKIEYA
-691 KLAVNKEKEF
+691 KKAENKEKSF
-701 IGMKIVDLKSF
+701 MGIKINSLYSF
-712 FWLFVYLAGGSSIIL
+712 FWLFVYLAGGSAIIL
-727 FLLSRFLVKM
+727 FFLSRLLVRM

>member
-201 ITFQMKKNTLLV
+201 ITFQMQKNKLLV
-213 SPEGMPIGDI
+213 SPEGTPIGDV
-223 PNRQRLAQEANTK
+223 PNRQRLAQEAG
-236 TVKKSKKQLTDDDD
+236 
-250 DDALELVVDV
+250 
-260 IADREMMIDN
+260 
-270 VTDDS
+270 DS
-275 STKADTPKS
+275 TTESSAPKS
-284 KKNIYI
+284 KKNVYI
-290 GVLVGMITL
+290 GVLVGMVTL
-299 VVLRLYVFTTAEEA
+299 VVLRLYVFTTADET

-531 ALEEKYSTPEH
+531 ALEEKYSTAEH
-542 NAYVLVADKYSDQ
+542 NAYVLVSDKYSDQ
-555 IVGVEMTEQVK
+555 TIGVELTEQVK
-566 KQAVADTV
+566 QQAVADTIV
-574 AVSDTV
+574 VSDTV
-580 TISANSGVD
+580 SISANTGVD
-589 VNEVTITVN
+589 VKNVKITVN
-598 KAISVALDDVTK
+598 KAISVAIDDVTK
-610 DTVEVAQVWVAT
+610 DSVEVAQVWVAT
-622 EKEVEKYKAKG
+622 EKEVEGYKAKG
-633 LKYKDVHANVV
+633 LKFKDVHANVV

-679 HKIIQEEKIALA
+679 HKIIQEEKIAMA